1 MQLQRTVSRQ
11 LSERDSALATLR
23 ARPDWMA
30 VTETVDRY
38 LRDLGIGEPGTRLA
52 LVAEIFLRA
61 SCNWQA
67 NRMEDLTDLALR
79 QTHWVL
85 SERVRGPEMS
95 RKRRSAR
102 DIAQTLLLIAL
113 APCPT
118 PAEFANGQEHTT
130 AQWPNDPVIATPCKA
145 PLEMRAKPFE
155 YVYRRGGDRQNLSVG
170 GPAVVYGPVL
180 SPSNS

>member
-1 MQLQRTVSRQ
+1 MQLQRTAPLQ
-11 LSERDSALATLR
+11 LSEREAPSATLR

-30 VTETVDRY
+30 VTETVNRY
-38 LRDLGIGEPGTRLA
+38 LQDLGIAEPGTRLA

-85 SERVRGPEMS
+85 SERLMGQELG
-95 RKRRSAR
+95 RKRRRAR
-102 DIAQTLLLIAL
+102 DIAQTLLLMAL
-113 APCPT
+113 APRPT
-118 PAEFANGQEHTT
+118 PAELANGREPGA
-130 AQWPNDPVIATPCKA
+130 AQWPDDPVIGTPCKA

-155 YVYRRGGDRQNLSVG
+155 YAYRRGSDQQGRSIG
-170 GPAVVYGPVL
+170 RPAMVYGPI
-180 SPSNS
+180 PSAGNP